1 MVLPVALGGA
11 TLAPGARRAPDHGGL
26 ARGARRAPV
35 VSIRVPRRVAVRA
48 AAETPGPAETDEQRE
63 ARISAEAVRLV
74 EYRLKKVL
82 PAGMLDS
89 IVIPPKLTEI
99 RSFVRWEEAGK
110 PENTSREWQ
119 VREYQAALVDL
130 KLEMLAGGNLND
142 VRRRYSLDTEFG
154 EDAPMHTPT
163 VPELQLLK
171 IAADIVKERE
181 YYDPAKIAAI
191 ENAEAEAL
199 EAEKKASQDRIEKAK
214 TVAKDLT
221 RSETSEKKITEDL
234 EAVRSLELA
243 FETDVADI
251 GAADAAA
258 AVEEEDDLHARI
270 AAAAEVMVAK
280 TAEAAAR
287 SADAEA
293 AKALELASLDGD
305 AAFGLGAFGDDEI
318 AVLKARLQQEAEIA
332 RDKAR
337 VKAEAAKRVKLQM
350 EALAAKAR
358 KAKAEAQPQKAAP
371 APASE
376 DVSEPALT
384 PARKK
389 QRELAA
395 AKAAAEAQLTAA
407 REEMVAAKAAL
418 EASAAKKAAS
428 SSVAGPALG
437 SEARKPAEAKKNAM
451 PEPTF
456 PPPPVAAPAK
466 AAPVAAKAPA
476 PAPAPAAKAA
486 APPPTANAAAA
497 YGVTRSA
504 TELEAKA
511 AAKRL
516 AAAKDAERE
525 KTAAL
530 EARRERAAAEK
541 RAAEAEVLAAKDAKR
556 AASASA
562 AAVAAAVDERVKALE
577 TLHAKHI
584 ETLVAEH
591 EQALAA
597 ARAAAAA
604 ELSAEL
610 ADSASSSERL
620 LRSKLG
626 EAVTALEVS
635 NEQCKSLKAK
645 LARGREELEKVKTI
659 TAKAAEV
666 LESRSAD
673 QRLIKSLKRELDVA
687 VELEAAAEARA
698 AAAEKTASTL
708 KKQIETPLGAK
719 PASERIAELESD
731 LKEANEIL
739 AEFKQSWEADR
750 KVIAL
755 LSRMKD
761 AQDASAADAA
771 ALSAAAAKAKDDSD
785 LKSAGLWGLA
795 KKYGK
800 KTLEISS
807 ELWFGEGK
815 NANAAD
821 VALRASAAKRNNTLA
836 AAAAAAADEEDAYA
850 RVGGSA
856 TVARLRA
863 KAANAGSDTKTRV
876 RQMSWLAAADTAAE
890 AAAAEEKKKAERVEA
905 AKKAPAPR
913 APAETKA
920 AEIVET
926 APEPPAKA
934 PPAAVPVAAETQ
946 KNNAVPLTKVAAP
959 AAPAAEPA
967 VAAAAKPKPE
977 PKAWGASAASAAS
990 AATPFTPSI
999 VIPPASD
1006 DDETPKSSGWSSAHM
1021 PPGR

>member
-1 MVLPVALGGA
+1 M
-11 TLAPGARRAPDHGGL
+11 
-26 ARGARRAPV
+26 
-35 VSIRVPRRVAVRA
+35 
-48 AAETPGPAETDEQRE
+48 
-63 ARISAEAVRLV
+63 
-74 EYRLKKVL
+74 
-82 PAGMLDS
+82 
-89 IVIPPKLTEI
+89 
-99 RSFVRWEEAGK
+99 
-110 PENTSREWQ
+110 
-119 VREYQAALVDL
+119 
-130 KLEMLAGGNLND
+130 
-142 VRRRYSLDTEFG
+142 
-154 EDAPMHTPT
+154 
-163 VPELQLLK
+163 
-171 IAADIVKERE
+171 
-181 YYDPAKIAAI
+181 
-191 ENAEAEAL
+191 
-199 EAEKKASQDRIEKAK
+199 
-214 TVAKDLT
+214 
-221 RSETSEKKITEDL
+221 
-234 EAVRSLELA
+234 
-243 FETDVADI
+243 
-251 GAADAAA
+251 
-258 AVEEEDDLHARI
+258 
-270 AAAAEVMVAK
+270 
-280 TAEAAAR
+280 
-287 SADAEA
+287 
-293 AKALELASLDGD
+293 
-305 AAFGLGAFGDDEI
+305 
-318 AVLKARLQQEAEIA
+318 
-332 RDKAR
+332 
-337 VKAEAAKRVKLQM
+337 
-350 EALAAKAR
+350 
-358 KAKAEAQPQKAAP
+358 
-371 APASE
+371 
-376 DVSEPALT
+376 
-384 PARKK
+384 
-389 QRELAA
+389 
-395 AKAAAEAQLTAA
+395 
-407 REEMVAAKAAL
+407 
-418 EASAAKKAAS
+418 
-428 SSVAGPALG
+428 
-437 SEARKPAEAKKNAM
+437 
-451 PEPTF
+451 
-456 PPPPVAAPAK
+456 
-466 AAPVAAKAPA
+466 
-476 PAPAPAAKAA
+476 
-486 APPPTANAAAA
+486 
-497 YGVTRSA
+497 
-504 TELEAKA
+504 
-511 AAKRL
+511 
-516 AAAKDAERE
+516 
-525 KTAAL
+525 
-530 EARRERAAAEK
+530 
-541 RAAEAEVLAAKDAKR
+541 
-556 AASASA
+556 
-562 AAVAAAVDERVKALE
+562 AAAVDERVKALE

-626 EAVTALEVS
+626 EAVTALEGS

-687 VELEAAAEARA
+687 VELEAAA
-698 AAAEKTASTL
+698 AEKTASAL

-755 LSRMKD
+755 LSKMKD
-761 AQDASAADAA
+761 AQDADAADAA

-836 AAAAAAADEEDAYA
+836 AAAADEEDAYA

-905 AKKAPAPR
+905 AKKAPAPAPR

-920 AEIVET
+920 AEIVEA

-946 KNNAVPLTKVAAP
+946 KNNAVPLTKVGAP
-959 AAPAAEPA
+959 VAPAAEPV
-967 VAAAAKPKPE
+967 VAAAAKPKTE
-977 PKAWGASAASAAS
+977 PKAWGASAAS

-999 VIPPASD
+999 VIPPAAD
-1006 DDETPKSSGWSSAHM
+1006 DDEKPKSAGWSSAHM